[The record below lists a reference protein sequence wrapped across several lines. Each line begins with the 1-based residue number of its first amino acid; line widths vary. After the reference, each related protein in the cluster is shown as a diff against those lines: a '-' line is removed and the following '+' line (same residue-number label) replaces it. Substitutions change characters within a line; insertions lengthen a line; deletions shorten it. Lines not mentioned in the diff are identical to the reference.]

1 MTSRSAVRMARLVLL
16 CGLPG
21 TGKTTTARR
30 LAAELP
36 AVRMSPDEWIVA
48 LDVDLYD
55 EQFRRRVEALQ
66 WDLTEALLQLGQNV
80 VIEWGLWTRAQR
92 DELRKRA
99 TDLGAT
105 VELRHLDAPIDVLWE
120 RIATRNDTRPARSTR
135 IERRHL
141 DEWAARF
148 EAPTADEL
156 AVHEVPPTD

>member
-1 MTSRSAVRMARLVLL
+1 MPRLVLL

-30 LAAELP
+30 LAVELP

-55 EQFRRRVEALQ
+55 DQFRRRVEALQ
-66 WDLTEALLQLGQNV
+66 WDLTEALLQLGQHV
-80 VIEWGLWTRAQR
+80 IIEWGLWTRAQR

-105 VELRHLDAPIDVLWE
+105 IELRHLDAPIDVLWD
-120 RIATRNDTRPARSTR
+120 RIAARNETRPARSTR
-135 IERRHL
+135 IERHHL

-156 AVHEVPPTD
+156 DGYGTAPGA